1 MSNRMWV
8 SVAVV
13 GALVACSSHPVSPGS
28 AADPPRCTDTLPAGD
43 IARVYVEVMS
53 SPAGTVVLPEWCTVR
68 SGTEVVWRMTA
79 DVRQTF
85 ELDFAESPGTLSGA
99 YMRMAAGQKRFT
111 SRQVGDRQELTIIAK
126 PVVAASRIP
135 YEVRIGDTLVD
146 PGIKIMPR

>member
-1 MSNRMWV
+1 MR
-8 SVAVV
+8 AALV
-13 GALVACSSHPVSPGS
+13 GA
-28 AADPPRCTDTLPAGD
+28 ADEAGVDIAVEPAGLRRR
-43 IARVYVEVMS
+43 AKRL
-53 SPAGTVVLPEWCTVR
+53 VVLDVDSTLIRDEAIDVLAAR
-68 SGTEVVWRMTA
+68 AGVGERVAAITA
-79 DVRQTF
+79 RAMAG

-111 SRQVGDRQELTIIAK
+111 SRQVGDRQGLTIIAK